1 MNIYLLQSPWQQF
14 IFLPTVKTISKAA
27 YTLLCLITRCQ
38 LEASIQ
44 PTDDVAMAS
53 TKTIFAILI
62 SASAVTLLGMYLYG
76 GETIQASIYPKSF
89 TRSSQ
94 SEDSPISNTRF
105 ALSSRLEPMPKQK
118 LKKASLSKP
127 RAGSKC
133 PFEFEI
139 TATSAEKRFHK
150 IGKGGFIHTAYYD
163 GRVGGAYRLFAIG
176 FAGKG
181 PLECILWYDKT
192 DCIIGPASSSSTV

>member
-1 MNIYLLQSPWQQF
+1 
-14 IFLPTVKTISKAA
+14 
-27 YTLLCLITRCQ
+27 
-38 LEASIQ
+38 
-44 PTDDVAMAS
+44 MAS

-76 GETIQASIYPKSF
+76 GETIQASIYPQSF

-118 LKKASLSKP
+118 LKKASLPKP

-133 PFEFEI
+133 PFKFKIEWYFQNSNHSIVYKFVNEFVNVVQYC
-139 TATSAEKRFHK
+139 
-150 IGKGGFIHTAYYD
+150 FIQN
-163 GRVGGAYRLFAIG
+163 
-176 FAGKG
+176 
-181 PLECILWYDKT
+181 
-192 DCIIGPASSSSTV
+192 ASSHKEN